1 MNSKHSLIR
10 VLLLL
15 LIPLLG
21 KSLLAAGVDEIN
33 PDLEQAI
40 AWYIGSTGKV
50 DDSRAKQHLEKAI
63 ATGDTLSIMWLARVH
78 STGRMEF
85 EKDYGLAQEIAADVI
100 DEVEKLAGQNH
111 AEAMF
116 LMGTAYAEGLGKDK
130 DAAVA
135 ASWYQR
141 AALLGNTLAQHNMG
155 NIHESGTGVR
165 QDDTQA
171 VYWWLQAAAAGDAIP
186 QWQLGRMYENGRGV
200 EKDLNEALRW
210 YRDSAARGNERAQ
223 QALARLE

>member
-1 MNSKHSLIR
+1 MNSKHSLTR
-10 VLLLL
+10 VLLFLL
-15 LIPLLG
+15 MTFWG
-21 KSLLAAGVDEIN
+21 HSLLAAGAAEIN

-40 AWYIGSTGKV
+40 AWYIGSTGQV
-50 DDSRAKQHLEKAI
+50 DDSLAKQHLEKAI

-85 EKDYGLAQEIAADVI
+85 EKDYSLAREIAEEVI

-130 DAAVA
+130 DTAMA
-135 ASWYQR
+135 ASWYLR

-155 NIHESGTGVR
+155 NIHESGTGVP
-165 QDDTQA
+165 QDDAQA

-186 QWQLGRMYENGRGV
+186 QWQLGNMYEKGRGV

-210 YRDSAARGNERAQ
+210 YRDSASRGNERARS
-223 QALARLE
+223 ALARLE